1 MELDAKVKER
11 LRSSKGYDLI
21 MSAEEAAA
29 MVKDGMVLG
38 VSGFTASGYP
48 KAVPHALAERGK
60 RGEKFKVD
68 VYSGASLGPEIDT
81 EMTEAGILGYRMPYM
96 TDNVFRKAVN
106 SGKCDYVDMHL
117 SQSAQ
122 YVNYGILPK
131 IDIAIVEALAINED
145 GSIVPTTSVGN
156 TPSFIRQADK
166 VIVELNTLQPMG
178 LEGMH
183 DCIIL
188 DNPPHRKPIDIESPS
203 DRIGKPYMEC
213 GWDKICA
220 IVITDIQDGLRPLGA
235 ISEDSQKIADNI
247 IDFLNGEVKAGRLT
261 DTLLPIQSGVGSVAN
276 AVLYGLKDSEFHDL
290 TCFTEVVQDS
300 MLELIKAGKVT
311 CASTTAITPSPE
323 MKERFDKECDL
334 YKGKL
339 IFRPEDISNNPE
351 VIRRLGVIAMNTA
364 LECDIYGN
372 VNSTHVNGSGMMNGI
387 GGSGDFSRNGGITIF
402 STVSTAKNGKLSSI
416 VPFCSHIDH
425 TEHDVQVI
433 VTEQGYADL
442 RGLTPKQRAV
452 KIIENCAHP
461 DYKDMLMDYF
471 RRACEQSKLQTP
483 HILEEAFSWHVRAIK
498 TGTMKPAPE
507 KTADAACSDAAE
519 KKLLRLKQMRR
530 SR

>member
-1 MELDAKVKER
+1 MELDPKVKER
-11 LRSSKGYDLI
+11 LRSEKGVDLI
-21 MSAEEAAA
+21 MSAEKAAE

-60 RGEKFKVD
+60 HGEKFKVD

-81 EMTEAGILGYRMPYM
+81 EMTEAGIMGKRMPYM
-96 TDNVFRKAVN
+96 TNKSFRKAVN
-106 SGKCDYVDMHL
+106 TGVCDYVDMHL

-122 YVNYGILPK
+122 YVNYGVMPK

-156 TPSFIRQADK
+156 TPSFIKQADK
-166 VIVELNTLQPMG
+166 VIVELNTLQPLS

-188 DNPPHRKPIDIESPS
+188 DNPPNRKPIDITKPN

-213 GWDKICA
+213 GWDKIAA

-247 IDFLNGEVKAGRLT
+247 IEFLNGEVKAGRLT
-261 DTLLPIQSGVGSVAN
+261 DSLLPIQSGVGSVAN
-276 AVLYGLKDSEFHDL
+276 AVLYGLLDSDFHDL

-300 MLELIKAGKVT
+300 MLELIKAGKAT

-323 MKERFDKECDL
+323 MKEQFDKECEL

-339 IFRPEDISNNPE
+339 VFRPEDISNNPE
-351 VIRRLGVIAMNTA
+351 LIRRLGVISMNTA

-387 GGSGDFSRNGGITIF
+387 GGSGDFSRNAAITIF
-402 STVSTAKNGKLSSI
+402 STVSVAKGGDISSI

-425 TEHDVQVI
+425 TEHDVMVI

-442 RGLTPKQRAV
+442 RGCTPKERAI
-452 KIIENCAHP
+452 KIINNCAHP
-461 DYKDMLMDYF
+461 DYRDKLMDYF
-471 RRACEQSKLQTP
+471 ERACKESALQTP
-483 HILEEAFSWHVRAIK
+483 HLLDEAFSWHIKAMK
-498 TGTMKPAPE
+498 TGSMK
-507 KTADAACSDAAE
+507 
-519 KKLLRLKQMRR
+519 
-530 SR
+530 

>member
-1 MELDAKVKER
+1 MQLDAKVKER
-11 LRSSKGYDLI
+11 LRSDKGLEKI
-21 MSAEEAAA
+21 MSAEEAAS
-29 MVKDGMVLG
+29 MVRDGMVIG

-48 KAVPHALAERGK
+48 KAVPHAIAERGK
-60 RGEKFKVD
+60 AGEKFKIS

-81 EMTEAGILGYRMPYM
+81 ELTEAGVLQYRMPYM
-96 TDNVFRKAVN
+96 TDRTFRKAVN
-106 SGKCDYVDMHL
+106 AGECDYVDMHL

-122 YVNYGILPK
+122 FVNYGIMPK
-131 IDIAIVEALAINED
+131 VDIAIVEALAINED

-156 TPSFIRQADK
+156 TPSYIRQADK

-188 DNPPHRKPIDIESPS
+188 DNPPHRKPIQIEKAN

-213 GWDKICA
+213 GWDKIA
-220 IVITDIQDGLRPLGA
+220 GIVITDIQDKLRPLGA
-235 ISEDSQKIADNI
+235 VNEDSQAIANNI
-247 IDFLNGEVKAGRLT
+247 IDFLNGEVAAGRLT
-261 DTLLPIQSGVGSVAN
+261 DTLLPLQSGVGSVAN
-276 AVLYGLKDSEFHDL
+276 AVLYGLLDSNFHDL

-323 MKERFDKECDL
+323 MKEKFDQECDL
-334 YKGKL
+334 YRGKL
-339 IFRPEDISNNPE
+339 VFRPEDISNNPE
-351 VIRRLGVIAMNTA
+351 VIRRLGVISMNTA

-387 GGSGDFSRNGGITIF
+387 GGSGDFCRNGGITIF
-402 STVSTAKNGKLSSI
+402 STVSIAKGGALSSI

-452 KIIENCAHP
+452 KIIQNCAHP
-461 DYKDMLMDYF
+461 DYRDQLMDYF
-471 RRACEQSKLQTP
+471 ERACKESKLQTP
-483 HILEEAFSWHVRAIK
+483 HILEEALSWHVRAMK
-498 TGTMKPAPE
+498 TGTMK
-507 KTADAACSDAAE
+507 AE
-519 KKLLRLKQMRR
+519 
-530 SR
+530 